1 MDTEVHAEL
10 RESYQLQRGTPRWVD
25 WLAAKELG
33 MHDRHTELDDGM
45 RRTLDRIAAA
55 ATA

>member
-10 RESYQLQRGTPRWVD
+10 RESYQLQRGGPRWVD
-25 WLAAKELG
+25 WLAAKEFG
-33 MHDRHTELDDGM
+33 MHDRHTELDEGM